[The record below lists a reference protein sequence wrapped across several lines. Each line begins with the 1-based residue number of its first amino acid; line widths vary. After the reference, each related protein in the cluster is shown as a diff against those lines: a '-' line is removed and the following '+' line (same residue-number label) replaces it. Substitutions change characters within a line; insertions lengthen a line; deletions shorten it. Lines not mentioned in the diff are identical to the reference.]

1 MSRPPRPALA
11 LCAAALL
18 ALLPCPAPAAGVVV
32 LSSDRLPAY
41 QAPVAAFE
49 AALGRPVQV
58 YQLDGDRK
66 RALRVAEQLQGD
78 RPELVFAL
86 GAKAAWLASTEL
98 PGVPLVHAAV
108 LDPARYGIEGA
119 FVTGVGME
127 LPPDLVLSQ
136 FQLFAPDVRRLGII
150 VWQGNKNPQID
161 QAIEAARRAGYEVVV
176 RRVSRARDVRRGF
189 ANLRRQIDALWVLPD
204 PVVVTPQNFRSLRD
218 ETLRARI
225 PLLVYSEQLVR
236 AGAFMCVAPDWDGVG
251 RQAADLAS
259 RILAGTTAASVRPV
273 APDTPRVLVNA
284 DTVKALGLPLD
295 EVMLDFVDE
304 VVRAEVDR

>member
-1 MSRPPRPALA
+1 MTTPSPTWTGLIATG
-11 LCAAALL
+11 LL
-18 ALLPCPAPAAGVVV
+18 ALWPGLSRAAGVVV
-32 LSSDRLPAY
+32 LSSDDLPAY
-41 QAPVAAFE
+41 QAPIPAFE
-49 AALGRPVQV
+49 KALGRPVQIHH
-58 YQLDGDRK
+58 LDGDRK
-66 RALRVAEQLQGD
+66 RAMKVADQLQGD
-78 RPELVFAL
+78 RPTLIFAL
-86 GAKAAWLASTEL
+86 GAKAAWLASSEL

-108 LDPARYGIEGA
+108 LDPARYGVEGA

-127 LPPDLVLSQ
+127 LPPDLILSQ
-136 FQLFAPDVRRLGII
+136 FQLFAPEVRRLGII

-161 QAIEAARRAGYEVVV
+161 QAIEAARRAGYEVVA
-176 RRVSRARDVRRGF
+176 RRVTRTRDVRRGF
-189 ANLRRQIDALWVLPD
+189 AHLRRQIDALWLLPD

-251 RQAADLAS
+251 RQAADLAN
-259 RILAGTTAASVRPV
+259 RILAGTTADAIRPV

-284 DTVKALGLPLD
+284 DTVEALGLPMD